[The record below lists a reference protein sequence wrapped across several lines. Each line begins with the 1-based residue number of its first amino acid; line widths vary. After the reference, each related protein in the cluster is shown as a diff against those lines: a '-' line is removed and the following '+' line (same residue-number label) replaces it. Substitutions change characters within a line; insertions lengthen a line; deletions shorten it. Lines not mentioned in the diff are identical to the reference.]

1 MISSCCCCCCK
12 NGECRNALKIFRF
25 TGNPK
30 NKMDQ
35 RQAIPG
41 TKNNTKKSEGLR
53 HFFLAK
59 TKAAVTMQVEPISM
73 AVISF

>member
-1 MISSCCCCCCK
+1 
-12 NGECRNALKIFRF
+12 
-25 TGNPK
+25 
-30 NKMDQ
+30 MDQ